1 MIAASSKWR
10 VPFIQG
16 LLGTILVVLSWTTG
30 SLAWGQLTT
39 EQLIGS
45 AVSLSNQQYPEID
58 KAIQR
63 FSNSDAKGA
72 LEYLK
77 IAKEKYP
84 KLPPTDVTFAKM
96 HMAARNA
103 RGVHILLERA
113 VTEHPD
119 DPEAYLILADQAFRG
134 NRTTEAQGLFELA
147 APLVEN
153 FSGNS
158 KRKRNFNISVIAGR
172 TAIAE
177 RRAQWDTA
185 YQLLKKWVEFD
196 PDSSLAHTRL
206 GVTLFRLEKAKEA
219 LEELI
224 HAHKLN
230 PDMSHPYVSLGQLFT
245 QAGNIQNARKS
256 YEKAYNEDKS
266 DLKTAQSYADWL
278 IVQNELDKAREVATA
293 LREQSPDSP
302 KALLLDGI
310 VSYMQGEEERT
321 EQTLQKVLTLDP
333 RNARA
338 NDLLALLLI
347 QSDKVSDQERALSY
361 ANNNAD
367 QLPNN
372 SQALITKAW
381 VLYRLGH
388 KAEAQ
393 AALQQGAKNQLQADS
408 TYLIAKIMLEEG
420 QKEKAMQA
428 LEQIANQKA
437 GLRIFRREA
446 EELLKELKSESP

>member
-1 MIAASSKWR
+1 
-10 VPFIQG
+10 
-16 LLGTILVVLSWTTG
+16 
-30 SLAWGQLTT
+30 
-39 EQLIGS
+39 
-45 AVSLSNQQYPEID
+45 
-58 KAIQR
+58 
-63 FSNSDAKGA
+63 
-72 LEYLK
+72 
-77 IAKEKYP
+77 
-84 KLPPTDVTFAKM
+84 
-96 HMAARNA
+96 
-103 RGVHILLERA
+103 
-113 VTEHPD
+113 
-119 DPEAYLILADQAFRG
+119 
-134 NRTTEAQGLFELA
+134 
-147 APLVEN
+147 
-153 FSGNS
+153 
-158 KRKRNFNISVIAGR
+158 
-172 TAIAE
+172 
-177 RRAQWDTA
+177 
-185 YQLLKKWVEFD
+185 
-196 PDSSLAHTRL
+196 
-206 GVTLFRLEKAKEA
+206 
-219 LEELI
+219 
-224 HAHKLN
+224 
-230 PDMSHPYVSLGQLFT
+230 MSHPYVSLGQLFT

-347 QSDKVSDQERALSY
+347 QSDKVSDRERARSY

-393 AALQQGAKNQLQADS
+393 TALQQGAKNQLQADS